1 MGAGGSKPPTG
12 PNQNSEHMKQFMTFN
27 EAVKFMD
34 NSDIEFESTTASTFL
49 GMEPAYVG
57 YQDGKEV
64 CTIVV
69 RDILD
74 HPSIFAF
81 ETWDNGD
88 AIEVTPLYEGQEAL
102 DFISAYEC
110 SPSFADMHVFA
121 SREDAEVTMLLYL
134 AHS

>member
-1 MGAGGSKPPTG
+1 
-12 PNQNSEHMKQFMTFN
+12 MTIT
-27 EAVKFMD
+27 EAEKFMD
-34 NSDIEFESTTASTFL
+34 NAGFEFESTTASTFL
-49 GMEPAYVG
+49 GTEPAYVG
-57 YQDGKEV
+57 YLNGEEA

-121 SREDAEVTMLLYL
+121 SREDAEVTMLLFL